1 MRMLNSG
8 HSIRV
13 WEKVLKRPTGWCAD
27 QDHLSVRHI
36 RSLLGYVHSSM
47 GPFAARLL
55 HSLSG
60 NLNRG
65 TVEIRGSGYEVYGQP
80 RLPGKV
86 SDPTIGSHARWR
98 DRPQQH
104 RVAWGFSAHVVRPS

>member
-1 MRMLNSG
+1 MIIINSG

-13 WEKVLKRPTGWCAD
+13 WETVLKRPTSWCAD
-27 QDHLSVRHI
+27 QDNLSVRHI
-36 RSLLGYVHSSM
+36 RSLLGYLRSSM

-65 TVEIRGSGYEVYGQP
+65 TVEIRGGGYEVYGQP
-80 RLPGKV
+80 RLLGKV
-86 SDPTIGSHARWR
+86 SDSTIGSHARWR
-98 DRPQQH
+98 DGPQQH
-104 RVAWGFSAHVVRPS
+104 RVAEKVSARVVRPS